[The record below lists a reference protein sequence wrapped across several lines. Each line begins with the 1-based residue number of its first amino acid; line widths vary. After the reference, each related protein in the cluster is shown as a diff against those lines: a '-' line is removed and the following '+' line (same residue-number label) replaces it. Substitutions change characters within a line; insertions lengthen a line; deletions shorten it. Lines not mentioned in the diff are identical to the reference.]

1 MSIIGTST
9 LKNVPP
15 RHWGMS
21 LAILGVG
28 AIVVAGIYLA
38 SLTQH
43 VGAVLALEHA
53 AMITGVGILAA
64 AVAMLATLLFS

>member
-1 MSIIGTST
+1 M
-9 LKNVPP
+9 LKKVPSLDAY
-15 RHWGMS
+15 MS

-43 VGAVLALEHA
+43 VGTAFALEQA
-53 AMITGVGILAA
+53 ATITGVGILAA
-64 AVAMLATLLFS
+64 AVALLATLLFS